1 MSFIAIRPKLPAL
14 LDMASITVNGT
25 SVPFEPGSTIL
36 QAARAA
42 GIDIPTLCW
51 YPKLPVVGNCRICL
65 VSIKGQN
72 KLAPACAI
80 PAAEGMEIETE
91 SPAAVENRRG
101 VLGLLL
107 ERYPGD
113 HLSNGGRA
121 HPANEFERYVVQYDV
136 PIRPT
141 HELHLRTGDERPGD
155 VMIQHDMSLCI
166 LCTRCV
172 RACEDIQQVG
182 VLDVG
187 LRGEHTQIVV
197 GGDGDPDH
205 AGCTWCGE
213 CVRVCPTNA
222 IFEFIPRERFGV
234 EAIRKPDSI
243 ARSVCPYCGVGCQVD
258 LHVKDGSLMR
268 VTSPWI
274 EEETPNQGSTCV
286 KGRFGY
292 DYPQHRDRLTTP
304 LIRKG
309 WEQQGGQWVWTGE
322 TPRHR
327 DGPWQTI
334 EESGQNEKPRPPRR
348 SVGKGRQTGLP
359 VLNDGD
365 VRDRVATPPDWYDPF
380 REATWEEAMSLTA
393 QELLRIKRESGPNAL
408 AALSSAK
415 CSNEDNYIFMR
426 MIRGALGTNNV
437 DHCTRLCHSTSV
449 AAMSR
454 ALSTSAASGSMREI
468 EEACDVIFIAGANTT
483 ESHPVF
489 GALIK
494 RAVAAGAKL
503 IVADVR
509 RTELA
514 GLADIHLQMLPGTD
528 VALYSTML
536 NWMIHHDLV
545 NRRFIEDR
553 THDYAAMALA
563 VAPYTLAVGERITGI
578 PADLI
583 RQAAEMYARGPN
595 TSTLWAMGLT
605 QHATGT
611 DIVASLLNMLL
622 ACGMIG
628 RWGAAMIPI
637 RGQNNVQGAS
647 DMGSIPFA
655 YTEYRP
661 VTDPKFRAIFAS
673 AWGVPEESLSLKN
686 GLMVTEMTKQEN
698 GVRGLFVMGENP
710 VLSDPDIAHAEEW
723 VRGLEFLAVQDLF
736 LTETARWADVV
747 LPGSSFA
754 EKLGTYVNTERRI
767 QLADPALEPPGQ
779 ARRDLDILMDLSV
792 RLGLPTSFAGPEDVM
807 REIAAVTPAWR
818 GVTYQNLRNGGLQ
831 YPVPDQASKGT
842 PFLFAERF
850 PTPDGKA
857 RLIPVEYLPPS
868 ELPNDDFPFFLN
880 TGRQMYHWHTGT
892 MTRRSEGLDS
902 REPVPV
908 VEMNRHDAQQLGVSD
923 GDTVRVTSR
932 RGSILIGVR
941 VSDRQARGQVFIPMH
956 YREAAANLL
965 TNPALD
971 PYAKIASFKVSA
983 VKIEQVCA
991 PAILTPRP
999 ELTHRSPKA

>member
-1 MSFIAIRPKLPAL
+1 MP
-14 LDMASITVNGT
+14 SITINGT
-25 SVPFEPGSTIL
+25 IVPFEPGATIL
-36 QAARAA
+36 TAARGA

-51 YPKLPVVGNCRICL
+51 YPRLTVVGNCRICL
-65 VSIKGQN
+65 VSVKGQN
-72 KLAPACAI
+72 KLVPACAI
-80 PAAEGMEIETE
+80 PAAEGMDIETE
-91 SPAAVENRRG
+91 SAAAVDSRRG
-101 VLGLLL
+101 VLGMLL

-113 HLSNGGRA
+113 HLSNGGRE
-121 HPANEFERYVVQYDV
+121 HPVNEFERYVTRYDV
-136 PIRPT
+136 PVRPV
-141 HELHLRTGDERPGD
+141 HDLGLRGGDERPAD

-172 RACEDIQQVG
+172 RACEDIQEAG
-182 VLDVG
+182 VLEVS

-222 IFEFIPRERFGV
+222 IFEVIPRARFGL
-234 EAIRKPDSI
+234 EAVRHPDRVV
-243 ARSVCPYCGVGCQVD
+243 RSVCPYCAVGCQVD
-258 LHVKDGSLMR
+258 LHVKNHQLMR

-274 EEETPNQGSTCV
+274 EENTPNQGSTCV

-292 DYPQHRDRLTTP
+292 DYPQHRDRLATP

-309 WEQQGGQWVWTGE
+309 WEKRQGAWVWTGE
-322 TPRHR
+322 QPRHR
-327 DGPWQTI
+327 EGPWQTV
-334 EESGQNEKPRPPRR
+334 EEDSQKQKPKPPRR

-359 VLNDGD
+359 VLPDGD
-365 VRDRVATPPDWYDPF
+365 VRDRVATPEDWYEPF
-380 REATWEEAMSLTA
+380 RQATWEEAMSLAA
-393 QELLRIKRESGPNAL
+393 QELSRIKGQHGPQAL

-415 CSNEDNYIFMR
+415 CSNEDNYVFMR
-426 MIRGALGTNNV
+426 MVRAAFGTNNI

-454 ALSTSAASGSMREI
+454 AMSTSAASGSMREI

-494 RAVAAGAKL
+494 RAVSRGARL

-514 GLADIHLQMLPGTD
+514 GLADIHLQMIPGTD

-536 NWMIHHDLV
+536 NWMITNGMV
-545 NRRFIEDR
+545 NREFIAGR
-553 THDYAAMALA
+553 TIGFDA
-563 VAPYTLAVGERITGI
+563 VETAVSPYTLDVGEKITGI
-578 PADLI
+578 PAGTI
-583 RQAAEMYARGPN
+583 RRAAEMYARGPN

-605 QHATGT
+605 QHSTGT

-628 RWGAAMIPI
+628 RWGAAMLPI

-647 DMGSIPFA
+647 DMGAIPFA
-655 YTEYRP
+655 YTEYRS
-661 VTDPKFRAIFAS
+661 VTDPAVRSIFAS
-673 AWGVPEESLSLKN
+673 AWKVPEDALSLTD
-686 GLMVTEMTKQEN
+686 GLMVTEMTKLEN
-698 GVRGLFVMGENP
+698 GVRGLYVMGENP
-710 VLSDPDIAHAEEW
+710 VISDPDISHAEEW

-754 EKLGTYVNTERRI
+754 EKTGTFVNTERRI
-767 QLADPALEPPGQ
+767 QLADAALNPPGS
-779 ARRDLDILMDLSV
+779 ARVDLEILMDLSN

-807 REIAAVTPAWR
+807 AEIAAVTPSWR
-818 GVTYQNLRNGGLQ
+818 GVRYQNLREKGGLQ
-831 YPVPDQASKGT
+831 YPVLTPDSDGT
-842 PFLFAERF
+842 AFLFADRF
-850 PTPDGKA
+850 PTADGRA
-857 RLIPVEYLPPS
+857 RLIGVEYLPPS
-868 ELPNDDFPFFLN
+868 ELPSPEFPFFLN

-908 VEMNRHDAQQLGVSD
+908 VEMNPRDALDLGVIE
-923 GDTVRVTSR
+923 GDSVRVTSR
-932 RGSILIGVR
+932 RGSLQIGVR
-941 VSDRQARGQVFIPMH
+941 VSERQARGQVFIPMH

-965 TNPALD
+965 TNPKLD

-983 VKIEQVCA
+983 VRIERIGVSA
-991 PAILTPRP
+991 AG
-999 ELTHRSPKA
+999 

>member
-1 MSFIAIRPKLPAL
+1 
-14 LDMASITVNGT
+14 
-25 SVPFEPGSTIL
+25 
-36 QAARAA
+36 
-42 GIDIPTLCW
+42 
-51 YPKLPVVGNCRICL
+51 
-65 VSIKGQN
+65 
-72 KLAPACAI
+72 
-80 PAAEGMEIETE
+80 
-91 SPAAVENRRG
+91 
-101 VLGLLL
+101 
-107 ERYPGD
+107 
-113 HLSNGGRA
+113 
-121 HPANEFERYVVQYDV
+121 
-136 PIRPT
+136 
-141 HELHLRTGDERPGD
+141 
-155 VMIQHDMSLCI
+155 
-166 LCTRCV
+166 
-172 RACEDIQQVG
+172 
-182 VLDVG
+182 
-187 LRGEHTQIVV
+187 
-197 GGDGDPDH
+197 
-205 AGCTWCGE
+205 
-213 CVRVCPTNA
+213 
-222 IFEFIPRERFGV
+222 
-234 EAIRKPDSI
+234 
-243 ARSVCPYCGVGCQVD
+243 VD
-258 LHVKDGSLMR
+258 LHVKDEKLMR

-274 EEETPNQGSTCV
+274 EEDTPNQGSTCV

-304 LIRKG
+304 LIRRG
-309 WEQQGGQWVWTGE
+309 WEQQDGKWVWTGE
-322 TPRHR
+322 APRHR
-327 DGPWQTI
+327 EGPWQTI
-334 EESGQNEKPRPPRR
+334 EESGRNEKPRPPKRT
-348 SVGKGRQTGLP
+348 VGKGRQTGLP
-359 VLNDGD
+359 VLADGD
-365 VRDRVATPPDWYDPF
+365 IRDRVATPEGWYAPF

-393 QELLRIKRESGPNAL
+393 QELLRIRRESGSDAL

-426 MIRGALGTNNV
+426 MVRGALGTNNV

-454 ALSTSAASGSMREI
+454 AMSTSAASGSMREI

-489 GALIK
+489 GAMIK
-494 RAVAAGAKL
+494 RAVAAGARL

-536 NWMIHHDLV
+536 NWMIQQGLV
-545 NRRFIEDR
+545 NRQFIEGR
-553 THDYAAMALA
+553 TRDFEEMASA
-563 VAPYTLAVGERITGI
+563 VAPYTLAVGEKITGI
-578 PADLI
+578 PGDLI

-655 YTEYRP
+655 YTEYRS
-661 VTDPKFRAIFAS
+661 VTDPAVRSIFAR
-673 AWGVPEESLSLKN
+673 AWDVPEVSLSLKN
-686 GLMVTEMTKQEN
+686 GLMVTEMTKPEN
-698 GVRGLFVMGENP
+698 GVRGLYVMGENP
-710 VLSDPDIAHAEEW
+710 VISDPDIAHAEEW

-754 EKLGTYVNTERRI
+754 EKIGTYVNTERRI
-767 QLADPALEPPGQ
+767 QVTEAALAPPAN
-779 ARRDLDILMDLSV
+779 ARADLAILMDLTN
-792 RLGLPTSFAGPEDVM
+792 RLGLPTRFTGPEDVM
-807 REIAAVTPAWR
+807 REIAAVTPSWR
-818 GVTYQNLRNGGLQ
+818 GVTYQNLRSGGLQ
-831 YPVPDQASKGT
+831 YPVLTPDSRGT

-850 PTPDGKA
+850 PTPDGRA
-857 RLIPVEYLPPS
+857 RLIAVEFLPPS
-868 ELPNDDFPFFLN
+868 ELPSDDYPFFLN

-892 MTRRSEGLDS
+892 MTRRSEGLDA

-908 VEMNRHDAQQLGVSD
+908 VEMNRLDALDLGVSE

-941 VSDRQARGQVFIPMH
+941 VSDRQARGQIFIPMH

-983 VKIEQVCA
+983 VRIERVGV
-991 PAILTPRP
+991 PA
-999 ELTHRSPKA
+999 AV

>member
-1 MSFIAIRPKLPAL
+1 MPSLTI
-14 LDMASITVNGT
+14 NGT
-25 SVPFEPGSTIL
+25 SLSFEPGATIL
-36 QAARAA
+36 EVARQA

-51 YPKLPVVGNCRICL
+51 YPKLTVVGNCRICL

-80 PAAEGMEIETE
+80 PAADGMEIETE
-91 SPAAVENRRG
+91 SPAAVDNRRG
-101 VLGLLL
+101 VLGMLL
-107 ERYPGD
+107 ERYPGE
-113 HLSNGGRA
+113 HLANGGRS
-121 HPANEFERYVVQYDV
+121 HPQNEFERYVARYDV
-136 PIRPT
+136 PIRPA
-141 HELHLRTGDERPGD
+141 HELHLRGGDERPGD

-172 RACEDIQQVG
+172 RACDDIQEVG
-182 VLDVG
+182 VLEVG

-222 IFEFIPRERFGV
+222 IFEFIPRERFGKKAV
-234 EAIRKPDSI
+234 QQPDKV

-258 LHVKDGSLMR
+258 LQVKDGKLMR

-274 EEETPNQGSTCV
+274 EEENPNQGSTCV

-292 DYPQHRDRLTTP
+292 DYPQHRDRLTAP

-309 WEQQGGQWVWTGE
+309 WEQKDGRWTWTGT

-327 DGPWQTI
+327 EGPWQTI
-334 EESGQNEKPRPPRR
+334 EESGQNEKPRPPKR
-348 SVGKGRQTGLP
+348 SVGKGRQTGMP
-359 VLNDGD
+359 VLVDGD
-365 VRDRVATPPDWYDPF
+365 IRDRVATPEGWYSPF
-380 REATWEEAMSLTA
+380 REATWEEALSLTA
-393 QELLRIKRESGPNAL
+393 QELLRIKRESGPDAV

-494 RAVAAGAKL
+494 RAVSAGAKL

-528 VALYSTML
+528 VALYSTMV
-536 NWMIHHDLV
+536 NWMIQHGLV
-545 NRRFIEDR
+545 NRRFIEER
-553 THDYAAMALA
+553 TQGYEEMAAA
-563 VAPYTLAVGERITGI
+563 VAPYTLAVGEKVTGI
-578 PADLI
+578 PGDLI
-583 RQAAEMYARGPN
+583 RRAAEIYARGPN

-611 DIVASLLNMLL
+611 DIVASLLNLLL
-622 ACGMIG
+622 AAGMIG

-655 YTEYRP
+655 YTEYRS
-661 VTDPKFRAIFAS
+661 VTDPTVRAIFAG
-673 AWGVPEESLSLKN
+673 AWGVPEASLSLKN
-686 GLMVTEMTKQEN
+686 GLMVTEMTKAEN
-698 GVRGLFVMGENP
+698 GVRGLYVMGENP
-710 VLSDPDIAHAEEW
+710 VISDPDIAHAEEW
-723 VRGLEFLAVQDLF
+723 VRGLEFLAVHDLF

-754 EKLGTYVNTERRI
+754 EKVGTYVNTERRI
-767 QLADPALEPPGQ
+767 QITEAALPPPGN
-779 ARRDLDILMDLSV
+779 ARADLDILIDLSN
-792 RLGLPTSFAGPEDVM
+792 RLGLPTRFAGPEEVM
-807 REIAAVTPAWR
+807 REIASVTPSWR
-818 GVTYQNLRNGGLQ
+818 GVTYQNLKPGGLQ
-831 YPVPDQASKGT
+831 YPVPTQDSKGT

-850 PTPDGKA
+850 PTPNGRA
-857 RLIPVEYLPPS
+857 RLIGVEFLPPT
-868 ELPNDDFPFFLN
+868 ELPSEEYPFFLN

-908 VEMNRHDAQQLGVSD
+908 VEMNLLDALDLGLAE
-923 GDTVRVTSR
+923 GETVRVTSR

-941 VSDRQARGQVFIPMH
+941 VSDRQARGQIFIPMH

-983 VKIEQVCA
+983 VRVERVRV
-991 PAILTPRP
+991 PA
-999 ELTHRSPKA
+999 AV